1 MLEDRLMKVAWC
13 TSGRPY
19 TREGESTITPEMTEA
34 QGQKTS
40 GKAWRAALKANR
52 VHMNPLV
59 RAKYRLESNTITQTS
74 NELPS
79 ATTKCTTSGA
89 TTL

>member
-1 MLEDRLMKVAWC
+1 MKVAWY

-19 TREGESTITPEMTEA
+19 TREGESTITPEMTET

-52 VHMNPLV
+52 VHMNPLI
-59 RAKYRLESNTITQTS
+59 RAKYRLESNTFRKIERGEQYENEDQGCQS
-74 NELPS
+74 N
-79 ATTKCTTSGA
+79 
-89 TTL
+89 